1 MNSARYGC
9 GASDARDGFFSASLE
24 ACRYDALLGLP
35 QAPGFAGGH
44 DLRDYS
50 ILIPLLV
57 RKAFRTAS
65 ITGNKVAASSSLLH

>member
-1 MNSARYGC
+1 MNSARLRAV

-44 DLRDYS
+44 DSR
-50 ILIPLLV
+50 IV
-57 RKAFRTAS
+57 
-65 ITGNKVAASSSLLH
+65 